1 MIDSSPWRLDD
12 FTIIITNVFSI
23 SLPSADAFSDAT
35 TESSAAD
42 IIRVVTPMK
51 TKYYDILYEDADD
64 VEVAE
69 DAVMPLTVFAG
80 DVIGDAQTEEGVRS
94 LEAKHQMTLQGM
106 KELVLGSVSHNLF
119 SWIWERGGGRWG
131 GGEQWGPCSC
141 FR

>member
-1 MIDSSPWRLDD
+1 
-12 FTIIITNVFSI
+12 
-23 SLPSADAFSDAT
+23 
-35 TESSAAD
+35 
-42 IIRVVTPMK
+42 MK

-119 SWIWERGGGRWG
+119 S
-131 GGEQWGPCSC
+131 
-141 FR
+141 